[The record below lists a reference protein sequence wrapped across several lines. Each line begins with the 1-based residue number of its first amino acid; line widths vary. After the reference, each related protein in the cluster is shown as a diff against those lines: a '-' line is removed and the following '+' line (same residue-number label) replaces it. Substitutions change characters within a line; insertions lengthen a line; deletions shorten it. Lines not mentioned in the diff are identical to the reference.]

1 MAKAVLISIRP
12 KWCEKIVGD
21 EKTIEVRKTRPKLET
36 PFKVYIYCTSGRP
49 DLNIPI
55 SPERLMQDYLD
66 TGSMQSLNC
75 PLGNGKVVGEFVCDS
90 IVTYN
95 YDYCPHPEIGMDYD
109 CGDSW
114 WEIADEDLKSA
125 CMTEKEFRYYAF
137 GSVAMY
143 GWHISDLKIYDAPKD
158 LNEFWLPPELYCEK
172 ERCGGCPYDQVAD
185 VNGEYSF
192 DCEWKRPLTRPPQS
206 WCYVADKE
214 A

>member
-1 MAKAVLISIRP
+1 MSKAVLISIRP
-12 KWCEKIVGD
+12 EWVKKILAG
-21 EKTIEVRKTRPKLET
+21 EKTLEVRRNRPKLET
-36 PFKVYIYCTSGRP
+36 PFKVYIYCTSGN
-49 DLNIPI
+49 L
-55 SPERLMQDYLD
+55 SYKV
-66 TGSMQSLNC
+66 
-75 PLGNGKVVGEFVCDS
+75 NGGMVCNVSGGKIVAGEFTCDN
-90 IVTYN
+90 IATYN

-114 WEIADEDLKSA
+114 WEIDDEDLKSA

-206 WCYVADKE
+206 WCYVEDKE
-214 A
+214 T